1 MKNLIKQIFILLL
14 IIGCKEATAQQD
26 PQYTQYM
33 YNMSVVNPAYAGS
46 NEATSL
52 GLLGRTQWVGVSG
65 APNTF
70 TSFIHSPVGKNVGLG
85 FSLIHDKVG
94 PITETYAFVDFSY
107 NIKVT
112 ENANL
117 AFGIKAGAAFQ
128 QIGLLQLNQVDSGDV
143 SFNQNVNN
151 THPNFGT
158 GAFYYTEKFYLGVA
172 VPNLLETLH
181 FEKSNGV
188 ITKASDDRHIFI
200 NSGYVFDLNKDFK
213 LKPSFLAKYAKQSPL
228 SVDLSANIL
237 WLDKLEFGLSHRLD
251 DSWSALVNLRVKNN
265 LRIGYAYDHTV
276 SNLGTFNTGSH
287 EFMLLFDFVFVNSNI
302 KSPRFF

>member
-26 PQYTQYM
+26 AQYTQYM
-33 YNMSVVNPAYAGS
+33 YNMSVINPAYAGS

-52 GLLGRTQWVGVSG
+52 GLLGRTQRVGVSG

-70 TSFIHSPVGKNVGLG
+70 TGFIHSPVGKNVGLG
-85 FSLIHDKVG
+85 FSLIHDKIG
-94 PITETYAFVDFSY
+94 PVTETYAFVDFSY
-107 NIKVT
+107 TIKIAK
-112 ENANL
+112 NSNL

-128 QIGLLQLNQVDSGDV
+128 QIGLLQLNQVDSGVV

-158 GAFYYTEKFYLGVA
+158 GTFYYTEKFYLGVA

-213 LKPSFLAKYAKQSPL
+213 LKPSFLAKYAKQ
-228 SVDLSANIL
+228 
-237 WLDKLEFGLSHRLD
+237 
-251 DSWSALVNLRVKNN
+251 
-265 LRIGYAYDHTV
+265 
-276 SNLGTFNTGSH
+276 
-287 EFMLLFDFVFVNSNI
+287 
-302 KSPRFF
+302 

>member
-1 MKNLIKQIFILLL
+1 MKNLLKLTLLL
-14 IIGCKEATAQQD
+14 FLVLGNNDAKAQQD

-33 YNMSVVNPAYAGS
+33 YNMSVINPAYAGS

-52 GLLGRTQWVGVSG
+52 GLLGRSQWVGIDG

-70 TSFIHSPVGKNVGLG
+70 TAFIHSPVGKNVGLG
-85 FSLIHDKVG
+85 FSLVHDKVG
-94 PITETYAFVDFSY
+94 PVTETFAFVDFSY
-107 NIKVT
+107 TIKIT
-112 ENANL
+112 ENSNL
-117 AFGIKAGAAFQ
+117 AFGLKAGAAFQ

-158 GAFYYTEKFYLGVA
+158 GAFYYTDRFYLGVA

-188 ITKASDDRHIFI
+188 ITKASDVRHFFI
-200 NSGYVFDLNKDFK
+200 NSGYVFDLNENFK

-228 SVDLSANIL
+228 SLDLSANIL
-237 WLDKLEFGLSHRLD
+237 WQDKLEFGLSHRLD
-251 DSWSALVNLRVKNN
+251 DSWSALVNLRVNNN
-265 LRIGYAYDHTV
+265 LRIGYAYDHTT
-276 SNLGTFNTGSH
+276 SNLGTFNSGSH
-287 EFMLLFDFVFVNSNI
+287 ELLLLFDFVFVNNKY